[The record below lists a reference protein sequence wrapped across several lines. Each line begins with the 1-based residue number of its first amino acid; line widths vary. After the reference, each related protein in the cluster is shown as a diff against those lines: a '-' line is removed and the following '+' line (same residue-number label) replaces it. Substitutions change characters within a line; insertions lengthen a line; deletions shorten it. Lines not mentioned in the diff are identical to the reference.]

1 MASDAKGLSTC
12 IPHPGGNGQELRGN
26 GARRTSFGEVLN
38 TQCAKLGFKIKH
50 TILSRAVRDGN
61 QVIDQLPC
69 TILETNPL
77 VQLRM
82 VCMSHGKSINPIE
95 RKVSRLRGMPL
106 RKGHQQGMMMRSTNA
121 KVPLELSV
129 RERLHASVLNLR
141 LSNQNVVNARGMS
154 TMSKCVLI
162 TPFTVN
168 GNQVLRSQNLLQ
180 DMAVLVHIG

>member
-38 TQCAKLGFKIKH
+38 TQCTKLGFKIKH

-77 VQLRM
+77 VQLRV
-82 VCMSHGKSINPIE
+82 VCTSHGKSINPVQ

-106 RKGHQQGMMMRSTNA
+106 RKGHQQGMMMRSTDA
-121 KVPLELSV
+121 KVPFELGV
-129 RERLHASVLNLR
+129 RDRLHASVLHLR
-141 LSNQNVVNARGMS
+141 LSNQNVVYARGMS
-154 TMSKCVLI
+154 TMRKMCFDNPLYS
-162 TPFTVN
+162 
-168 GNQVLRSQNLLQ
+168 
-180 DMAVLVHIG
+180 